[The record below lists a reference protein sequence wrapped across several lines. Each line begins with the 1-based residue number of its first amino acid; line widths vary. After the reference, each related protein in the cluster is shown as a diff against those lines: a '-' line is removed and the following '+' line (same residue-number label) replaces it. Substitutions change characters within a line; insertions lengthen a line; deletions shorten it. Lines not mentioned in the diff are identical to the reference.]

1 MHTTNETPYIEL
13 GFGKYTDLQDQPHA
27 YVMNALDP
35 ATGVSLTLS
44 RDLTTRKLSTVNDIA
59 TPHPL
64 HIASPEH
71 LEVMAA
77 WLTRCANRWREL
89 ENDAHDGEEIA

>member
-44 RDLTTRKLSTVNDIA
+44 RDLTTRKISTVRDIA
-59 TPHPL
+59 TQHPL
-64 HIASPEH
+64 TVSSPEQ
-71 LEVMAA
+71 LDALAA
-77 WLTRCANRWREL
+77 WLTRCAVKWREL
-89 ENDAHDGEEIA
+89 ETDAHDGEEIA